1 MKARHC
7 MKTKDRILATA
18 LDLFNEQGTA
28 AVSTNHI
35 AEAMGIS
42 PGNLYYHFPNKTA
55 IIRALFEQ
63 QFDHADQIFD
73 LPTDRLPTLADVAA
87 LIRANFAM
95 LYRYRFIYREML
107 ALLRADAELH
117 QRYLV
122 VRQRGYDGFF
132 ALIEAFQAADVMH
145 GLDATATAQLAE
157 LCWLIS
163 EHWPESLEMRSRPI
177 DEQTMQA
184 GVDLMLAVLRPY
196 LK

>member
-1 MKARHC
+1 

-18 LDLFNEQGTA
+18 LDLFNAQGTA

-42 PGNLYYHFPNKTA
+42 PGNLYYHYPNKSA

-73 LPTDRLPTLADVAA
+73 LSTDRLPTVADVSA
-87 LIRANFAM
+87 LVKANFSM
-95 LYRYRFIYREML
+95 LYQYRFIYREML
-107 ALLRADAELH
+107 ALLRADSELH

-132 ALIEAFQAADVMH
+132 ALIEAFQAAEVMH
-145 GLDATATAQLAE
+145 KLDAVSTAQLAE

-163 EHWPESLEMRSRPI
+163 EHWLGGLEMQGRPI
-177 DEQTMQA
+177 DTDALQQGA
-184 GVDLMLAVLRPY
+184 DLMLAVLKPY